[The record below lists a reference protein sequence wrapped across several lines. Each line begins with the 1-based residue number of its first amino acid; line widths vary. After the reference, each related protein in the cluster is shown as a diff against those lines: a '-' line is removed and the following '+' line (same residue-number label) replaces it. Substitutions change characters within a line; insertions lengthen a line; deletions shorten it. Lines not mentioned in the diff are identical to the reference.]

1 MDRETPDEVPVAE
14 NKRVSHPIEVLGLA
28 ATHPVW
34 GYPCLACR
42 GFPLSFL
49 QGAVVSLR
57 VVQAHLGESLAAG
70 VVVRDQCLADG
81 QPEAPGCGG

>member
-42 GFPLSFL
+42 GSPLRFL
-49 QGAVVSLR
+49 QVAVVFLR
-57 VVQAHLGESLAAG
+57 VVQAHLEGA
-70 VVVRDQCLADG
+70 
-81 QPEAPGCGG
+81 

>member
-1 MDRETPDEVPVAE
+1 MAGTDEDPKYADRM
-14 NKRVSHPIEVLGLA
+14 RLGHFPA
-28 ATHPVW
+28 PVW

-42 GFPLSFL
+42 GSPLRFL

-57 VVQAHLGESLAAG
+57 VVQAHLGGSLAAG

-81 QPEAPGCGG
+81 QPEAPDCGG